1 MNGNTLLLEKVIS
14 GGQTGVDRAALDV
27 ALAGKRLAAGGFC
40 PRGRRAEDGRIPA
53 RYPVREAAER
63 AYAARTRR
71 NVRAADATLVL
82 TRQAPRSAQNG
93 TALTLRVAR
102 AADTPCRHVC
112 LPAASGQEAATRQWL
127 AATGVRTLNVAGP
140 RASEEAGVYEA
151 ARTFLKTVLTT

>member
-1 MNGNTLLLEKVIS
+1 MSPTNGNTLLLEKVIS

-63 AYAARTRR
+63 AYAVRTRR

-82 TRQAPRSAQNG
+82 TRQAPRGG

-102 AADTPCRHVC
+102 AADTPCRHVR
-112 LPAASGQEAATRQWL
+112 LPAASGQEAATRRWL
-127 AATGVRTLNVAGP
+127 AATEVRTLNVAGP

-151 ARTFLKTVLTT
+151 ARTFLKTVLAT